1 MYRQRHPV
9 ICLSLFTCITL
20 LLHMVGPARAAESA
34 GQEVSLAKTGVAE
47 SISVSPVN
55 VKNFGAKGDGVSDDF
70 ESIQRAINSLKEEG
84 GTVYFPSGK
93 YAFSQTIVLP
103 SHIRILGDNRISTI
117 LFYTGTDKAIVSGS
131 REGRYGTG
139 TYYITIENIIL
150 RGQDAG
156 TGLYITSRYMTINN
170 AEISHFEVGMDSQY
184 CWTNKFYNVSF
195 FYNRDTAFRGGSL
208 LNANSF
214 VNCIFSTGQRAVTI
228 NQCWNVSFVGC
239 QFEGYTDACFAFN
252 EQVKSAVW
260 NLNISG
266 SYFENPGKALYAGPN
281 ASFFQLS
288 LNNNIITT
296 HGTGMAIQI
305 NNSNNYGKNTGIIEN
320 NSFFRENKG
329 STESFISIDG
339 PAYLLFRSNQS
350 FASPGYLPVALLD
363 EITRANH
370 RSSME
375 TSLSEGNRMNFSG
388 VGVFNKG
395 VVIGNNSPQSGEPG
409 LMTYDNGQ
417 LKIYNSSGQAE
428 GVATVKSGPQSA
440 RPTNCYVGMMYFD
453 TTLNRPLWW
462 NGQHWVDA
470 NGRKR

>member
-1 MYRQRHPV
+1 MHLNRHHV
-9 ICLSLFTCITL
+9 SCLTL
-20 LLHMVGPARAAESA
+20 LTFIVLLFHTAGQTWAAELTN
-34 GQEVSLAKTGVAE
+34 QDNSLAKVAME
-47 SISVSPVN
+47 DVANTSPLN
-55 VKNFGAKGDGVSDDF
+55 VKSFGAKGDGVTDDSI
-70 ESIQRAINSLKEEG
+70 SIQRAINSLKEG
-84 GTVYFPSGK
+84 GTLFFPSGK
-93 YAFSQTIVLP
+93 YAFGQTITLP

-117 LFYTGTDKAIVSGS
+117 LLYTGTDKAIVSGS

-150 RGQDAG
+150 RGRDAG
-156 TGLYITSRYMTINN
+156 TGLFITSRYMTINN
-170 AEISHFEVGMDSQY
+170 AEISHFAVGMDSQY

-195 FYNRDTAFRGGSL
+195 FYNSDTAFRGGAL

-252 EQVKSAVW
+252 DQAKSAIW

-266 SYFENPGKALYAGPN
+266 SYFENKGKVLYAGPN

-296 HGTGMAIQI
+296 HGSGTTIQI
-305 NNSNNYGKNTGIIEN
+305 NNNNNYGKNTGIIEN
-320 NSFFRENKG
+320 NSFFRENNG
-329 STESFISIDG
+329 STESFISIEG

-350 FASPGYLPVALLD
+350 SASPGYIPVPLLD
-363 EITRANH
+363 ETTRANH
-370 RSSME
+370 SSSME
-375 TSLSEGNRMNFSG
+375 TSLSDGNRMNFSG
-388 VGVFNKG
+388 VGAFNKG
-395 VVIGNNSPQSGEPG
+395 VIIGSTSPQTAEPG
-409 LMTYDNGQ
+409 LMIYDNGQ
-417 LKIYNSSGQAE
+417 LKIYGAAGQAE
-428 GVATVKSGPQSA
+428 TVATVKSGPMSE

-453 TTLNRPLWW
+453 TTLNRPIWW
-462 NGQHWVDA
+462 NGQHWVDV